1 MAKEKKI
8 FINPLED
15 SEYTVR
21 QLMGLNT
28 TEDDTPRVEPSSIV
42 KQPTLQPKKV
52 GRKPLN
58 INDKK
63 QNRVVCLMDN
73 SLLEKLK
80 EEAKRRHLSVSSLI
94 NEAVSKELGN

>member
-1 MAKEKKI
+1 MAKKEKT
-8 FINPLED
+8 FNNPLED

-21 QLMGLNT
+21 QLMGLNSIEESSPKTELHADIRPT
-28 TEDDTPRVEPSSIV
+28 TS
-42 KQPTLQPKKV
+42 QPKKV

-58 INDKK
+58 IDDKK

-73 SLLEKLK
+73 SLLLRLK

-94 NEAVSKELGN
+94 NEAVSKELGD